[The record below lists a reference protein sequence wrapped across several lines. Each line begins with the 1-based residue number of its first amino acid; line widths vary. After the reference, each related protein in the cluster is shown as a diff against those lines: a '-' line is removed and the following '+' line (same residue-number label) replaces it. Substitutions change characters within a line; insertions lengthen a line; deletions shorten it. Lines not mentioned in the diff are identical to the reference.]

1 MKTIFTI
8 LFLTS
13 SILINATKYYVSPR
27 GNDSNSGADTS
38 STGAWKTWQKGF
50 NSTPASDTC
59 YFLSGTYPAY
69 STAIGASL
77 HSTANSGTRTSPT
90 CFFAYDISGGDY
102 PILDCSIVEA
112 ANQIGV
118 SIAGV
123 SFMHFKGLEVRNVR
137 QLVGGL
143 PSYGWLV
150 WNYGNVVGDAPNN
163 LTFENCIAS
172 YNGGFGFTV
181 TGVDSIYYINCDS
194 HHNSD
199 PYTPDDPGGMGNGY
213 VIEASSYEN
222 YSDAYISYKGCRA
235 WDNSDQGWGIWS
247 PPTAVWDSCWAVHNG
262 FLRTAGDDPNK
273 GTGWKLWF
281 RDSEDRNTGVRQ
293 ITIRNCLAVDNELR
307 GFSMADDPGNH
318 PEVRVWFT
326 NNFAY
331 RNGHEHEY
339 PVNPLLYGHGFW
351 DYTNV
356 DTIGRFDHWYY
367 NNISYNNS
375 GYPTGSGDRIYGD
388 FIPGAY
394 NQATNKFDLATTT
407 ITDDDFVSLDT
418 TGLTGPRQPDGSLP
432 FTTFGHLASTS
443 ECVDAGTD
451 VGLPYNG
458 SAPDVGWV
466 EYDGPAMGI
475 IGAIGKTV
483 VVSSYIASVGLDA
496 SGTISNGGP
505 IIADHTVVDK
515 YNDIP
520 QRWIDSVKTM
530 WVSIAGES
538 HSLAYRT
545 GAQLL
550 ENQNSKFAVSIRES
564 GTPDPYTT
572 NNLRLSRA
580 TWGDLNN
587 SSGWIYGYGEEDWYT
602 STTAI
607 NRTKAGLDYC
617 NNNGP
622 VLAALGFGWCWDPD
636 EQVEAMD
643 VYNEVTQEYDEY
655 CRTNDYLTKVF
666 FTTGPVDATNA
677 SGIVG
682 YYKYLAYEAI
692 RNYVS
697 QIDNAVLF
705 DYADILCYDD
715 DGTGPNTASYNGNVF
730 PIITQDNVSPEQ
742 TGHISNTGALRLGKA
757 LWWMLA
763 RIAGWDGN

>member
-1 MKTIFTI
+1 MKTIFII

-118 SIAGV
+118 SIADV

-199 PYTPDDPGGMGNGY
+199 PYTPDDPGGMGSGY

-247 PPTAVWDSCWAVHNG
+247 PPTTVWDSCWAVHNG

-418 TGLTGPRQPDGSLP
+418 TGMRGPRQSNGNLP
-432 FTTFGHLASTS
+432 YTTFGHLARGSDLI
-443 ECVDAGTD
+443 DAGTTNT
-451 VGLPYNG
+451 GLPYNG

-466 EYDGPAMGI
+466 E
-475 IGAIGKTV
+475 
-483 VVSSYIASVGLDA
+483 
-496 SGTISNGGP
+496 SN
-505 IIADHTVVDK
+505 
-515 YNDIP
+515 
-520 QRWIDSVKTM
+520 
-530 WVSIAGES
+530 
-538 HSLAYRT
+538 
-545 GAQLL
+545 
-550 ENQNSKFAVSIRES
+550 
-564 GTPDPYTT
+564 YTT
-572 NNLRLSRA
+572 PPPGS
-580 TWGDLNN
+580 
-587 SSGWIYGYGEEDWYT
+587 
-602 STTAI
+602 
-607 NRTKAGLDYC
+607 NRPGLHDGRHTYYE
-617 NNNGP
+617 N
-622 VLAALGFGWCWDPD
+622 
-636 EQVEAMD
+636 
-643 VYNEVTQEYDEY
+643 
-655 CRTNDYLTKVF
+655 KV
-666 FTTGPVDATNA
+666 V
-677 SGIVG
+677 
-682 YYKYLAYEAI
+682 
-692 RNYVS
+692 
-697 QIDNAVLF
+697 
-705 DYADILCYDD
+705 
-715 DGTGPNTASYNGNVF
+715 
-730 PIITQDNVSPEQ
+730 II
-742 TGHISNTGALRLGKA
+742 K
-757 LWWMLA
+757 
-763 RIAGWDGN
+763 